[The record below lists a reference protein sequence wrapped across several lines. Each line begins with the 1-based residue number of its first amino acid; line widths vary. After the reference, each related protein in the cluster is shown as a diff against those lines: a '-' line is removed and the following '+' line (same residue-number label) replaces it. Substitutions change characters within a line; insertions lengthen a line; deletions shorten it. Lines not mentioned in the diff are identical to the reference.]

1 MPILVTNGI
10 EIMVVPTFNSAESD
24 ILRERFVFGYTVRIT
39 NMNSFSVR
47 LIKRKWLIFDSMGTI
62 HEVQGDGVIGQQPL
76 IDAGAVHQYES
87 WAFIKSEVGEMHGSY
102 YMEKEDGE
110 TFWVD
115 IPAFELIYP
124 GKLN

>member
-1 MPILVTNGI
+1 MPTLVTNGI
-10 EIMVVPTFNSAESD
+10 EIMVVPTFNYAESD
-24 ILRERFVFGYTVRIT
+24 ILRERFVFRYTVRIT
-39 NMNSFSVR
+39 NLNSFSVR
-47 LIKRKWLIFDSMGTI
+47 LVKRKWLIFDSMGTI

-76 IDAGAVHQYES
+76 IEAGEVHQYDS
-87 WAFIKSEVGEMHGSY
+87 WSFIKSEVGEMHGSY

-115 IPAFELIYP
+115 IPVFELIYP